1 MLKFSIATL
10 KNNLQILFF
19 WQYKTTM
26 NAKCSSLEIKNTLGV
41 ISLIREV
48 LYYAVNIYRKL

>member
-1 MLKFSIATL
+1 
-10 KNNLQILFF
+10 
-19 WQYKTTM
+19 M

-48 LYYAVNIYRKL
+48 LYYAVNIFRKL